1 MPPEIYGFL
10 IIIFALCGFSLSIY
24 IHRTKKKGKSLVCPL
39 DGACDFVTRS
49 EYSIIF
55 DIPVEELG
63 VFYYATMALI
73 YSLAIFG
80 PASFYAPAIFV
91 GAALSAAGFIMSI
104 YFTWL
109 QAAVMKKWCTLCA
122 TSAFLTVLIF
132 SCAFLG
138 FWPTVISF
146 LSLCVALISR

>member
-1 MPPEIYGFL
+1 MASQIFGFG
-10 IIIFALCGFSLSIY
+10 IIAFAFCGFALSVY
-24 IHRTKKKGKSLVCPL
+24 IHTTKKKGKKLVCPL

-63 VFYYATMALI
+63 VFYYAAMALI
-73 YSLAIFG
+73 YSFALFG
-80 PASFYAPAIFV
+80 PSSLYAPAVFV
-91 GAALSAAGFIMSI
+91 GAALSAAGFLMSI

-122 TSAFLTVLIF
+122 ASALLAVLIF
-132 SCAFLG
+132 ACALIG
-138 FWPTVISF
+138 FWPTVVSF
-146 LSLCVALISR
+146 LSLCVAFISR